1 MKRQIRVFTLTQIE
15 ELFSSKIIEEYIEK
29 VVDAIRRIKTQLLQN
44 VEFNVEH
51 LLSLLFQDKL
61 LSSILDSYNHKKN
74 SPSEEIKP
82 IDSDSESES
91 LSNEGKEKES
101 SYNHDSSSEDS
112 NSVSKTDGESSDSSD
127 SENDKSQHNRSL
139 TKNHIVKKRM
149 NEEHDSAEEV

>member
-1 MKRQIRVFTLTQIE
+1 MKRQIRVFNLIQIE

-29 VVDAIRRIKTQLLQN
+29 VVDAIRKIKTQLLQN

-51 LLSLLFQDKL
+51 LLSFLFQDKL
-61 LSSILDSYNHKKN
+61 LSSILASYNHKEN
-74 SPSEEIKP
+74 SPSEEREA

-91 LSNEGKEKES
+91 LSNEEKENES
-101 SYNHDSSSEDS
+101 SSNHDSSSEDS

-127 SENDKSQHNRSL
+127 SENDKSQQNRSL